1 MDDIEKQNQTSHELD
16 DEEKHHITEK
26 FFIEITPKLRRLG
39 ARLGTLNCEFA
50 GAQYKNW
57 NIRFRSRGSDF
68 DIIDFFYDEKSA
80 GIDLDL

>member
-16 DEEKHHITEK
+16 DEEKLHITEK
-26 FFIEITPKLRRLG
+26 FIEITPKLRRFG

-50 GAQYKNW
+50 GARYKNW
-57 NIRFRSRGSDF
+57 NIEFRSRGSDF
-68 DIIDFFYDEKSA
+68 DIIDFFYDEDCA